1 MGVVFVVDG
10 STSRKHGRAAAIAA
24 ACGVCV
30 LLGFL
35 ISACGGS
42 SNSPTPVSQSNSSPP
57 PSSGPSVN
65 VAPVIESISASTD
78 RVEVD
83 NEITVT
89 AVVQDQ
95 ETPVDQLRFDWSA
108 DAGTFSGEGPVV
120 KWRAPKDIKTPADYE
135 LRLKVTE
142 TYGSPSS
149 TGVRPQNV
157 TTGSVPVVRV
167 HDSQKELGDLAMQF
181 LNDFAQSGVPA
192 STCVRDFSDSCR
204 GKAEERG
211 DIEANRLHFEI
222 LNSSLTLRSVS
233 VSSSG
238 LSANV
243 VVACSFT
250 SRIKACDP
258 GDKACA
264 VGDVGTAR
272 GDCILTGKYE
282 ERRWWLCDS
291 HFIGRLAA
299 SLRSFFGRS

>member
-1 MGVVFVVDG
+1 MGVVFVVDV
-10 STSRKHGRAAAIAA
+10 STPGKHGRRAAIAA
-24 ACGVCV
+24 AGVCL

-42 SNSPTPVSQSNSSPP
+42 SNSPTPVFQSNSSPP

-65 VAPVIESISASTD
+65 VAPVIESISASAD

-95 ETPVDQLRFDWSA
+95 ETPLDELRFDWSA
-108 DAGTFSGEGPVV
+108 DAGTFSGEGAVV
-120 KWRAPKDIKTPADYE
+120 KWRAPRDIKTPADYE

-149 TGVRPQNV
+149 AGVRPQNV

-211 DIEANRLHFEI
+211 DIEANRLHFDI

-258 GDKACA
+258 GDKACV

-299 SLRSFFGRS
+299 SLRAFFGRS